1 MRLGAQPF
9 LWKWVLFEWEWKMIS
24 KSKAEHLPSFWNRG
38 QGELGNGLLKEA
50 EIKCVHFSLLPKNV
64 FSTEICSNFSK
75 SSYSEQPHCERL
87 VRFSAS
93 GIHQQNNYELKAE
106 KRPGPQAA
114 QTKGVSITRTKLDE
128 SSNPRIKRLY
138 KEKTFAPRVFHSV
151 SVLSPPQRL
160 PLGIPIKIS
169 IIEKNRKRAGDDGKR
184 ETACPARSLFLSPQP
199 QHKSLP
205 TIQRGLCGGE
215 RSQSE
220 LSQNDTKKKTQST
233 NRKARLEPAIKDA
246 QTIAQNVFPPRRP
259 TLTSRSLQSICAAT
273 FSWILW
279 KCSDLDLLSFY
290 KGLGRKIFTQI
301 SFRMVLFSV
310 WWR

>member
-24 KSKAEHLPSFWNRG
+24 KSKAEHLPSFWNRD

-75 SSYSEQPHCERL
+75 ASYSEQPHCERL

-106 KRPGPQAA
+106 KRLGPQAA

-151 SVLSPPQRL
+151 SVRTL
-160 PLGIPIKIS
+160 
-169 IIEKNRKRAGDDGKR
+169 
-184 ETACPARSLFLSPQP
+184 T
-199 QHKSLP
+199 
-205 TIQRGLCGGE
+205 E
-215 RSQSE
+215 RH
-220 LSQNDTKKKTQST
+220 KKKTQST